1 MFDQDGQQSKKQ
13 RERLNE
19 QLSSLF
25 DDDFEEDEIPK
36 KSKRKSHKKRR
47 DYDDYDDYDDDY
59 DSYSDYDKSS
69 KKHKKFSLFSKKN
82 EDDDLDDVND
92 MSDLFDYDD
101 DSDDYDDI
109 PEVHSKKKAKQKPK
123 PKPKKKAK
131 EKFDEEDEDK
141 PRKPVYYDIDG
152 NELEDD
158 EYPDIVYRNPKSTLT
173 KVLIGVLVCFIAFVG
188 WGWYNTDFDFEGNAY
203 VVSEQLFEERAYVL
217 KADRLLNTILAMDES
232 FDEDTYYLPSDYTNM
247 SAKLTREQENLQK
260 ATNTFSKTLSVPKD
274 YTTYHQDLINFSI
287 SIQECIQNL
296 IKNKDASDYEDYR
309 EEVIKEYL
317 QDLNKIKKN
326 RELIEANL
334 FRNMAEG

>member
-1 MFDQDGQQSKKQ
+1 M
-13 RERLNE
+13 
-19 QLSSLF
+19 
-25 DDDFEEDEIPK
+25 
-36 KSKRKSHKKRR
+36 
-47 DYDDYDDYDDDY
+47 
-59 DSYSDYDKSS
+59 
-69 KKHKKFSLFSKKN
+69 
-82 EDDDLDDVND
+82 
-92 MSDLFDYDD
+92 
-101 DSDDYDDI
+101 
-109 PEVHSKKKAKQKPK
+109 
-123 PKPKKKAK
+123 
-131 EKFDEEDEDK
+131 
-141 PRKPVYYDIDG
+141 
-152 NELEDD
+152 
-158 EYPDIVYRNPKSTLT
+158 
-173 KVLIGVLVCFIAFVG
+173 
-188 WGWYNTDFDFEGNAY
+188 
-203 VVSEQLFEERAYVL
+203 SEQLFEERAYVL

-334 FRNMAEG
+334 FRNMAEGG